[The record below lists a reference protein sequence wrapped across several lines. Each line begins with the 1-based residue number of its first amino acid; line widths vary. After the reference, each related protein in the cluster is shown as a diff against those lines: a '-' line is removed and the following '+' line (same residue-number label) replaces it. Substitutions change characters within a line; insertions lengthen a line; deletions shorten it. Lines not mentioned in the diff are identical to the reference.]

1 MKARIK
7 KEKNQKMSFEKF
19 YKKKRF
25 LTLYQNLIF
34 KQCSELQGE
43 LFISLLISILVHQH
57 TVITK
62 ASPKQEN
69 QRKRDNQDNTK
80 TNGTTTSM
88 QNS

>member
-7 KEKNQKMSFEKF
+7 KKIEFFEKF

-88 QNS
+88 QDS